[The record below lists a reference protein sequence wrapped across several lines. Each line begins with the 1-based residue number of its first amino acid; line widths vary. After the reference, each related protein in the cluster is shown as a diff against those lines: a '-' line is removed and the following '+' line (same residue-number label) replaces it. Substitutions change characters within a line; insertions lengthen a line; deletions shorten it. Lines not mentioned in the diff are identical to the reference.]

1 MEFVSPEGLRLDG
14 RRPKELRQL
23 KAELGVLA
31 SADGSAEFQMGNTR
45 VLAAVFGPKEPE
57 QRSQQDPNQVTI
69 RCEYAM
75 AAFSTGAR
83 GRGAGA
89 GREPGAA
96 EGRSSSSRTSSG
108 GQSWQLREG
117 SSGSRPALS
126 LSLCATAHPATLCLL
141 QASAGSSASRTGEP
155 RSCRW

>member
-75 AAFSTGAR
+75 AAFSTGESGG
-83 GRGAGA
+83 GRGDD
-89 GREPGAA
+89 RQQ
-96 EGRSSSSRTSSG
+96 RSAPSRTF
-108 GQSWQLREG
+108 LKVG
-117 SSGSRPALS
+117 S
-126 LSLCATAHPATLCLL
+126 
-141 QASAGSSASRTGEP
+141 
-155 RSCRW
+155 